1 MESPEVRLEIA
12 ILAADEAASVSQHG
26 ADAEKVRTIL
36 VIGAEA
42 KDHETIRSRFRDRD
56 DVRIVVAPTVAML
69 LALAK
74 VDEEIAKLL
83 G

>member
-1 MESPEVRLEIA
+1 MDSSQVRLEVA
-12 ILAADEAASVSQHG
+12 ILAGDQAAASTPAT
-26 ADAEKVRTIL
+26 ADKRRTIL
-36 VIGAEA
+36 VIGADEA
-42 KDHETIRSRFRDRD
+42 LRESVRETLGARD
-56 DVRIVVAPTVAML
+56 DVRIVIAPTVAKL